1 MRENAD
7 TQVTPSLLDALRAVL
22 RLLQR
27 MDHQGVIIGGVAATL
42 LGRPRL
48 TADIDAVILL
58 SLDRLPRLI
67 EVAAEEGLMP
77 RIPDAVE
84 FARRHRVLL
93 LQHPESGIPVD
104 ISLGILPFEVE
115 MVERRVLLN
124 VAGLTIPVPR
134 PEDLIILKA
143 VAHRPV
149 DLADIRA
156 IVENYP
162 TLDREYIRQWVEAF
176 AAILE
181 VPQLWG
187 DLQLLLTVENHE
199 RHRAENPLPGR

>member
-1 MRENAD
+1 MREGLDAQA
-7 TQVTPSLLDALRAVL
+7 TSSLMDALRAVL

-27 MDHQGVIIGGVAATL
+27 MDDRGVIIGGIAASL

-48 TADIDAVILL
+48 TADIDVVILL
-58 SLDRLPRLI
+58 SVEQLSRLL
-67 EVAAEEGLMP
+67 EVASEEGFTP

-93 LQHPESGIPVD
+93 LQHPESSIPVD

-115 MVERRVLLN
+115 MVEHRILVDA
-124 VAGLTIPVPR
+124 AGLTIPVPR

-143 VAHRPV
+143 IAHRPV

-156 IVENYP
+156 IAENHP
-162 TLDREYIRQWVEAF
+162 TLEREYIRQWMEAF
-176 AAILE
+176 AEILE
-181 VPQLWG
+181 APHLWE
-187 DLQLLLTVENHE
+187 DIRPLLENNHE
-199 RHRAENPLPGR
+199 RRRAENSLPGG

>member
-1 MRENAD
+1 MKETVEAP
-7 TQVTPSLLDALRAVL
+7 VTPSFLEALRAVL
-22 RLLQR
+22 RLLRR
-27 MDHQGVIIGGVAATL
+27 MDDQGVIIGGVAASL

-58 SLDRLPRLI
+58 SVDRLSHLL

-93 LQHPESGIPVD
+93 LQHPESRIPVD

-115 MVERRVLLN
+115 MVERRILLN

-134 PEDLIILKA
+134 PEDLIVLKA
-143 VAHRPV
+143 IAHRPV

-162 TLDREYIRQWVEAF
+162 TLDRESIRQWVEAF
-176 AAILE
+176 AEILE
-181 VPQLWG
+181 APHLWE
-187 DLQLLLTVENHE
+187 DIRPLLTVENQ
-199 RHRAENPLPGR
+199 P

>member
-7 TQVTPSLLDALRAVL
+7 AQVTPLLRDALQAVL

-27 MDHQGVIIGGVAATL
+27 MDNQGVIIGGVAASL

-48 TADIDAVILL
+48 TADIDAMILL
-58 SLDRLPRLI
+58 SVDRLPHLLEI
-67 EVAAEEGLMP
+67 AAEEGLVP

-93 LQHPESGIPVD
+93 LHHPESGIPVD

-115 MVERRVLLN
+115 MVERRILLN
-124 VAGLTIPVPR
+124 VAGLTIPLPR

-149 DLADIRA
+149 DLADVQA

-176 AAILE
+176 AEILE
-181 VPQLWG
+181 TPQLWD
-187 DLQLLLTVENHE
+187 DLQRLLT
-199 RHRAENPLPGR
+199 AENYL

>member
-1 MRENAD
+1 MKETVEAPG
-7 TQVTPSLLDALRAVL
+7 TPSFLEALRAVL
-22 RLLQR
+22 RLLRR
-27 MDHQGVIIGGVAATL
+27 MDDQGVIIGGVAASL

-58 SLDRLPRLI
+58 SVDQLSHLL

-115 MVERRVLLN
+115 MVERRILLN
-124 VAGLTIPVPR
+124 VAGLTIPVPK

-143 VAHRPV
+143 IAHRPV

-162 TLDREYIRQWVEAF
+162 TLDRESIRQWVEAF
-176 AAILE
+176 AEILE
-181 VPQLWG
+181 APHLWENIRP
-187 DLQLLLTVENHE
+187 LLTVENQ
-199 RHRAENPLPGR
+199 P

>member
-1 MRENAD
+1 MRESPEA
-7 TQVTPSLLDALRAVL
+7 QATPSLTDALQAVL
-22 RLLQR
+22 RLLRR
-27 MDHQGVIIGGVAATL
+27 MDDRGVIIGGVAASL

-48 TADIDAVILL
+48 TADIDLVLLL
-58 SLDRLPRLI
+58 SGDQLPRLL
-67 EVAAEEGLMP
+67 EVASEEGLAP
-77 RIPDAVE
+77 RIPDAME

-93 LQHPESGIPVD
+93 LHHPESGIPVD

-115 MVERRVLLN
+115 MVEHCVRLN

-134 PEDLIILKA
+134 PEDLIVLKA
-143 VAHRPV
+143 IAHRPV

-176 AAILE
+176 AEILE
-181 VPQLWG
+181 APYLWE
-187 DLQLLLTVENHE
+187 DIQPLLTMEN
-199 RHRAENPLPGR
+199 RL

>member
-1 MRENAD
+1 MRETTDA
-7 TQVTPSLLDALRAVL
+7 QVTPSLLKALQAVL
-22 RLLQR
+22 RLLRR
-27 MDHQGVIIGGVAATL
+27 MEDRGVIIGGVAASL
-42 LGRPRL
+42 LGHPRL

-58 SLDRLPRLI
+58 SVDQLPRLL
-67 EVAAEEGLMP
+67 EGAAEERLTP

-84 FARRHRVLL
+84 FARQYRVLL

-143 VAHRPV
+143 IAHRPV

-162 TLDREYIRQWVEAF
+162 TLDREYIRQWVETF
-176 AAILE
+176 AEVLE
-181 VPQLWG
+181 APHLWE
-187 DLQLLLTVENHE
+187 DVRPLLTVENQ
-199 RHRAENPLPGR
+199 L

>member
-1 MRENAD
+1 LKETVEAP
-7 TQVTPSLLDALRAVL
+7 VTPSFLEGLRAVL

-27 MDHQGVIIGGVAATL
+27 MDDQGVIIGGVAASL

-58 SLDRLPRLI
+58 SVDRLSHLL

-84 FARRHRVLL
+84 FARQHRVLL

-115 MVERRVLLN
+115 MVERRILVN

-143 VAHRPV
+143 IAHRPV

-156 IVENYP
+156 IAENYP
-162 TLDREYIRQWVEAF
+162 TLDRESIRRWVEAF
-176 AAILE
+176 AEILE
-181 VPQLWG
+181 APRLWE
-187 DLQLLLTVENHE
+187 DIRPLLTVETQ
-199 RHRAENPLPGR
+199 P

>member
-1 MRENAD
+1 LGESTDA
-7 TQVTPSLLDALRAVL
+7 QATPSLTDALRAVL

-27 MDHQGVIIGGVAATL
+27 MDDRGVIIGGVAASL

-48 TADIDAVILL
+48 TADIDVVILL
-58 SLDRLPRLI
+58 SVDQLSHLL

-77 RIPDAVE
+77 RIPDVVE
-84 FARRHRVLL
+84 FARQYRVLL

-143 VAHRPV
+143 IAHRPV

-162 TLDREYIRQWVEAF
+162 TLEREYIRQWIEAF
-176 AAILE
+176 AEILE
-181 VPQLWG
+181 APRLWE
-187 DLQLLLTVENHE
+187 DIRPLLTVENQ
-199 RHRAENPLPGR
+199 P